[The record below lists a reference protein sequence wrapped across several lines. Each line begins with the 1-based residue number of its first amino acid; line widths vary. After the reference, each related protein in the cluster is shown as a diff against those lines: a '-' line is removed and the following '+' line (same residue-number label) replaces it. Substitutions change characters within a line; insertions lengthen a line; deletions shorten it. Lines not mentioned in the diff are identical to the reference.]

1 MKYKTFKKFIAIL
14 LAAVVI
20 NEAFLPY
27 TDHGRSYAETGTINT
42 DRLNMRTGP
51 GTNYSSL
58 QMLSMNM
65 KVEILDSVTGTDGKT
80 WYRISAG
87 QKEGYV
93 RSDYIKQSVIYS
105 ADDTDFESYM
115 TAQGFPD
122 SYKNSLR
129 GLHAQHPNWVF
140 VGMQT
145 GLDWNEVLKE
155 ESRVGL
161 NLVDTNSD
169 SSWKSTEAGGFDW
182 ANNYWPGYDGASW
195 VAASP
200 ALIAH
205 YLDPRNFLTDP
216 YVFQFEIQTYDPAS
230 QTRSGLE
237 QMVKGTFLEG
247 SAVPKGTSGN
257 GGTYTGPASA
267 GTYGSGSATTS
278 GPAAVDPTGGKG
290 NDKNTVIDPVVSAPP
305 GANVSSLTNTF
316 FHLIGGIDALAGWE
330 QNGGNWYYRDDDGRL
345 RGNGWHWID
354 GNKDGVAECYYFD
367 ENGVMAKS
375 CRIGDYEVNAD
386 GAWIVNGQVQTRNA
400 NASAASGTSSY
411 IDLIMKAAQTSGVS
425 PYVLAA
431 MIIQEQ
437 GKSGNSPLISGS
449 YGSYAGYYNFY
460 NINAYAHNGMTAVES
475 GLKYASESGNGN
487 RPWNTIEK
495 AVVGGALAYGEN
507 YTNNGQDTFYLK
519 KFNVQGSNKYK
530 HQFMSNIIAAAQEG
544 AKVANAYT
552 AEIKEGVRTF
562 KIPIYLNMPE
572 SPCDLPY
579 GKGNPNNHLAS
590 LSIDGFALTPT
601 FDHNTTE
608 YSLVVND
615 APSITVNAQPIDG
628 KASVSGTGTYT
639 LGVGLTQIDISVKAE
654 NGDIRTYRINVTR
667 KQGSEPIIEM
677 KKESTGESTVII
689 GAPPGQ

>member
-1 MKYKTFKKFIAIL
+1 MQYRTFKKIIAVIL
-14 LAAVVI
+14 
-20 NEAFLPY
+20 AFAMLCGGSFWSP
-27 TDHGRSYAETGTINT
+27 DAGISYAETGTVNT
-42 DRLNMRTGP
+42 DRLNMRSGP
-51 GTNYSSL
+51 GTNYSSI

-65 KVEILDSVTGTDGKT
+65 KAEILDSVTGTDGKT
-80 WYRISAG
+80 WYRILVG

-93 RSDYIKQSVIYS
+93 RSDYIKRAVVYS
-105 ADDTDFESYM
+105 ADDADFESYM
-115 TAQGFPD
+115 NAQGFPE
-122 SYKNSLR
+122 SYKNALR

-161 NLVDTNSD
+161 NLVDANSN

-182 ANNYWPGYDGASW
+182 ANNYWPGYDGSSW

-205 YLDPRNFLTDP
+205 YMDPRNFLTDP
-216 YVFQFEIQTYDPAS
+216 YVFQFEIQTYDPVS
-230 QTRSGLE
+230 QTRAGLE

-247 SAVPKGTSGN
+247 TAVPKGSSENSSSNIGPGFESSVNNTS
-257 GGTYTGPASA
+257 TGPAVSLPVNP
-267 GTYGSGSATTS
+267 TDDVMNNQDMII
-278 GPAAVDPTGGKG
+278 GP
-290 NDKNTVIDPVVSAPP
+290 VISAPP
-305 GANVSSLTNTF
+305 GTNISSLTDRF
-316 FHLIGGIDALAGWE
+316 FYLLGGMDALAGWE
-330 QNGGNWYYRDDDGRL
+330 QSGENWYYRDDDGRL

-354 GNKDGVAECYYFD
+354 GNKDGVSECYYFD

-386 GAWIVNGQVQTRNA
+386 GAWIENGQVQTGNA

>member
-1 MKYKTFKKFIAIL
+1 MQYRTFKKIIAVIL
-14 LAAVVI
+14 
-20 NEAFLPY
+20 AFAMLCGGSFWSP
-27 TDHGRSYAETGTINT
+27 DAGISYAETGTVNT
-42 DRLNMRTGP
+42 DRLNMRSGP
-51 GTNYSSL
+51 GTNYSSI

-65 KVEILDSVTGTDGKT
+65 KAEILDSVTGTDGKT
-80 WYRISAG
+80 WYRILAG

-93 RSDYIKQSVIYS
+93 RSDYINRAVVYS
-105 ADDTDFESYM
+105 ADDADFESYM
-115 TAQGFPD
+115 NAQGFPE
-122 SYKNSLR
+122 SYKNALR

-161 NLVDTNSD
+161 NLVDANSN

-182 ANNYWPGYDGASW
+182 ANNYWPGYDGSSW

-205 YLDPRNFLTDP
+205 YMDPRNFLTDP
-216 YVFQFEIQTYDPAS
+216 YVFQFEVQTYDPAS
-230 QTRSGLE
+230 QTRYGLE

-247 SAVPKGTSGN
+247 SAVSKGSAGN
-257 GGTYTGPASA
+257 GGTPVGPGYSGPSVSTPASSNGPGA
-267 GTYGSGSATTS
+267 VNAIDGT
-278 GPAAVDPTGGKG
+278 PNNRD
-290 NDKNTVIDPVVSAPP
+290 TVIGPVISAPP
-305 GANVSSLTNTF
+305 EANVGSISNTF
-316 FHLIGGIDALAGWE
+316 FHLLGGIDALAGWE
-330 QNGGNWYYRDDDGRL
+330 QNGENWYYRDDDGRL
-345 RGNGWHWID
+345 RASGWHWID
-354 GNKDGVAECYYFD
+354 GNNDGIAESYYFD
-367 ENGVMAKS
+367 ENGLMAKS
-375 CRIGDYEVNAD
+375 CLIGEYEVNAD
-386 GAWIVNGQVQTRNA
+386 GAWIVNGQVQTR
-400 NASAASGTSSY
+400 STGGTMSSGTASY
-411 IDLIMKAAQTSGVS
+411 VDLIMNAAERSGVS

-552 AEIKEGVRTF
+552 AEIKEGARTF
-562 KIPIYLNMPE
+562 KIPIYLNMPDV
-572 SPCDLPY
+572 PCELPY
-579 GKGNPNNHLAS
+579 GKGNPNHHLAS
-590 LSIDGFALTPT
+590 LSIDGYNLTPT

-608 YSLVVND
+608 YSLIVND
-615 APSITVNAQPIDG
+615 VSSITVNAQPIDG
-628 KASVSGTGTYT
+628 NASVSGTGTYT
-639 LGVGLTQIDISVKAE
+639 LGLGLNQIDISVKAE
-654 NGDIRTYRINVTR
+654 NGDIRNYRINVTR
-667 KQGSEPIIEM
+667 KGGSEPIIEM
-677 KKESTGESTVII
+677 NKESTGSSTVII
-689 GAPPGQ
+689 GAPPGE